1 LLYHQ
6 SYFASKTNKKIDL
19 KKFKKLSANDF
30 SNIKFTLD
38 SSCILFASKFAI
50 FSIWKK
56 EQKIRN
62 VLKPEFAAVYDFKI
76 SSLSEVEFLFL
87 LQIQKQKPL
96 YKIYEAVCKKS
107 QEDVD
112 IGALINRFIS
122 DEIIVKF
129 DL

>member
-1 LLYHQ
+1 MLYYQ

-30 SNIKFTLD
+30 STIKFTLD

-50 FSIWKK
+50 FSIWQK
-56 EQKIRN
+56 EQKIIN
-62 VLKPEFAAVYDFKI
+62 ILNPEFAAVYGFKI
-76 SSLSEVEFLFL
+76 FPLSEVEFLFL
-87 LQIQKQKPL
+87 SQIQKQKPL
-96 YKIYEAVCKKS
+96 YKIYQVLCKKI
-107 QEDVD
+107 QKDVD

-122 DEIIVKF
+122 DEVIVKF